1 MLSSAFFLQNARP
14 RAPYAAHVIDQ
25 AIAETLDQLRANQRA
40 HLDRRTDIE
49 RELSKI
55 DAHKARLTDAIM
67 QGEPV
72 DTLLAKLK
80 SEESRKQAQVNW
92 TWPAPGAS

>member
-1 MLSSAFFLQNARP
+1 M
-14 RAPYAAHVIDQ
+14 DQ
-25 AIAETLDQLRANQRA
+25 AIALTLDQLRANQGA

-49 RELSKI
+49 RELAKI
-55 DAHKARLTDAIM
+55 DAHNAQLTDAIM

-80 SEESRKQAQVNW
+80 GEECRKQGLVEELTRLDQAGPSEIGPGPHQ
-92 TWPAPGAS
+92 TPAERPSR